1 MKNQMAKRIASVLLA
16 GVMLVSLAACGEN
29 KRQKKRRQMTAKE
42 QQERDRDP
50 GIHRSKPEHGY
61 DRACKRVQRRSSGSE
76 DHI

>member
-29 KRQKKRRQMTAKE
+29 KKTEEKKTDDSKKS
-42 QQERDRDP
+42 RDP